1 MNEEAT
7 PVPVGSADAPDHL
20 DRDHLRKEVWTMA
33 LYVTVCLL
41 AALTA
46 LQNVGAVPG
55 RVLGLIWGTTIGL
68 ALAHLFAF
76 RVAGRLVH
84 EGRLP
89 KADQIVSGVQL
100 AAAAAVALIVTI
112 PVLIAPPAAELSSA
126 RYACAFIIGV
136 VSYGIARSAERSRM
150 RAALYGLGVLALA
163 SIIAAIKHALA
174 GH

>member
-7 PVPVGSADAPDHL
+7 PLPVGSADAPDHL

-68 ALAHLFAF
+68 ALAHLSRFGSLADWSM
-76 RVAGRLVH
+76 RVDC
-84 EGRLP
+84 P
-89 KADQIVSGVQL
+89 K
-100 AAAAAVALIVTI
+100 LIKSS
-112 PVLIAPPAAELSSA
+112 PASNWPQ
-126 RYACAFIIGV
+126 RQP
-136 VSYGIARSAERSRM
+136 SR
-150 RAALYGLGVLALA
+150 
-163 SIIAAIKHALA
+163 
-174 GH
+174 